1 MASSGDKV
9 QSINYPQRYEPNSDC
24 KWTLEGP
31 LDAGMMLQ
39 FYEFDTEK
47 NFDQVQ
53 VLSGAKTE
61 DKAFSLATLSGQLN
75 LTNRPFISG
84 SNFMIVKFK
93 SDSQVEK
100 RGFRASWK
108 TEPIEC
114 GGEL

>member
-1 MASSGDKV
+1 
-9 QSINYPQRYEPNSDC
+9 
-24 KWTLEGP
+24 
-31 LDAGMMLQ
+31 MMMQ

-47 NFDQVQ
+47 NFDNVQ
-53 VLSGAKTE
+53 ILTGAKTE

-75 LTNRPFISG
+75 LTNRPLVSG
-84 SNFMIVKFK
+84 SNTMIIKFK
-93 SDSQVEK
+93 SDSHLEK